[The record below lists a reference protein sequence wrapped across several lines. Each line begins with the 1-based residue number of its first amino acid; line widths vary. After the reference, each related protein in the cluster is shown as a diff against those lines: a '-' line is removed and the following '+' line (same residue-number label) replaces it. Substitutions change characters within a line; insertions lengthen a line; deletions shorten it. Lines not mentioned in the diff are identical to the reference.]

1 MINEAKKLDIK
12 KISLD
17 YIIEINVDHKLLIN
31 RIEKRAAEN
40 KNIRNDD
47 NPDVLKNRIIIYNK
61 DTLPVLNYYK
71 KLNRLKSVDG
81 TQSIEKVSD
90 DIQKVIEKV

>member
-1 MINEAKKLDIK
+1 MDQ
-12 KISLD
+12 
-17 YIIEINVDHKLLIN
+17 KLLIN

-61 DTLPVLNYYK
+61 DTLPVLNYYR